1 MFFLL
6 NSYYFISIFVDI
18 VQPSKFD
25 FFLKAY
31 KSLYSQSAENSSIPI
46 FVSHQMWPFKV
57 LTFSKPALWKYH
69 IITELTVLLMLN
81 SLRHN
86 C

>member
-25 FFLKAY
+25 FLLEDRKW
-31 KSLYSQSAENSSIPI
+31 LYSQSAENSSPPVS
-46 FVSHQMWPFKV
+46 VSHQPWPLKV
-57 LTFSKPALWKYH
+57 LTFSKPALSGN
-69 IITELTVLLMLN
+69 IT
-81 SLRHN
+81 SLES
-86 C
+86 